1 MDSLDR
7 VFRLTIGI
15 LALAVGCAL
24 LPSFARAQEPP
35 GRPDDHPP
43 AAPKGKPDPAAVD
56 AFVTRLM
63 AFDKNK
69 DGKLTRDEITDE
81 RLLRTFDRADV
92 NKDGMVTKDELTAL
106 ATKLLAEDES
116 NGSSRRGFGFPGG
129 PGGPG
134 GPGFG
139 GPGFGGP
146 PRPGQILPNFLQ
158 DELHLT
164 AEQRDQI
171 AALQKEVDEKLDK
184 VLTDAQKQ
192 QLKEMRQ
199 RFGPPGRRGRRG
211 PGGGPGGPGGPSDDR
226 QGDRGRRERGPGGA
240 PPESDR

>member
-7 VFRLTIGI
+7 IFRHAAGI
-15 LALAVGCAL
+15 LALAIGGAV
-24 LPSFARAQEPP
+24 LPSASFAQGPPDRP
-35 GRPDDHPP
+35 GRPEDGPP
-43 AAPKGKPDPAAVD
+43 AAPKGKPNPAAVD
-56 AFVTRLM
+56 AFVARLM
-63 AFDKNK
+63 SFDKNK

-81 RLLRTFDRADV
+81 RMLRTFDRADA
-92 NKDGMVTKDELTAL
+92 NKDGVVTKDELTAL
-106 ATKLLAEDES
+106 ATKLLAEDQS
-116 NGSSRRGFGFPGG
+116 NGGGRRGFGF
-129 PGGPG
+129 PG

-146 PRPGQILPNFLQ
+146 PRPGQILPSFLQ

-164 AEQRDQI
+164 PEQRDQI

-192 QLKEMRQ
+192 HLNEMRQ
-199 RFGPPGRRGRRG
+199 RVGPPGRRGRRG
-211 PGGGPGGPGGPSDDR
+211 PGGGPGGPGGPGDDR
-226 QGDRGRRERGPGGA
+226 PGDRGPRERGPGGP

>member
-7 VFRLTIGI
+7 VFRRTIAI
-15 LALAVGCAL
+15 LALAIGGAV
-24 LPSFARAQEPP
+24 LPSVSFAQGPPDRP
-35 GRPDDHPP
+35 GRPDDGPP

-56 AFVTRLM
+56 AFVARLM

-81 RLLRTFDRADV
+81 RLLRTFDRADA
-92 NKDGMVTKDELTAL
+92 NKDGVVTKDELTAL
-106 ATKLLAEDES
+106 ATRLLAEDDS
-116 NGSSRRGFGFPGG
+116 NGGRRGFGFPGG

-134 GPGFG
+134 GPR

-158 DELHLT
+158 DELHFT
-164 AEQRDQI
+164 PEQRDQI

-184 VLTDAQKQ
+184 LLTDAQKQ
-192 QLKEMRQ
+192 QLKEMRP

-211 PGGGPGGPGGPSDDR
+211 PGGGPDANGRRPDGPQSDN
-226 QGDRGRRERGPGGA
+226 RRERGPGGP

>member
-1 MDSLDR
+1 MDSFDR
-7 VFRLTIGI
+7 VFRRTIGI
-15 LALAVGCAL
+15 LALAIVGAL
-24 LPSFARAQEPP
+24 LPALAFAQGPPDRP
-35 GRPDDHPP
+35 GRPNDGPG
-43 AAPKGKPDPAAVD
+43 ATPKGKPDPAAVD
-56 AFVTRLM
+56 AFVARML

-81 RLLRTFDRADV
+81 RLLRTFDRADT

-106 ATKLLAEDES
+106 ATKLLAEDQS
-116 NGSSRRGFGFPGG
+116 NGGGRRGFGFPGG

-139 GPGFGGP
+139 AP
-146 PRPGQILPNFLQ
+146 PRPAQILPSFLQ

-211 PGGGPGGPGGPSDDR
+211 PGGGPGGPGDDR
-226 QGDRGRRERGPGGA
+226 PGDRGPGDRGPGG
-240 PPESDR
+240 PPPDGP